1 MTQSSVGKSSKNED
15 EEAMEE
21 ENEEETKPP
30 GVIQGYTVYGTSDEG
45 VKHTPDFVNIIALD
59 EKRENFIEKVMQ
71 CDYII
76 YNIKDDCKAIDEA
89 LWILEKLH
97 DNLDKF
103 ATQKQFILISS
114 VLTWA
119 KSSLPD
125 PNDPE
130 MPFTDDD
137 YLRRKAH
144 SSYKEHILAE
154 KSVIQQGKTVSN
166 A

>member
-1 MTQSSVGKSSKNED
+1 
-15 EEAMEE
+15 
-21 ENEEETKPP
+21 
-30 GVIQGYTVYGTSDEG
+30 
-45 VKHTPDFVNIIALD
+45 
-59 EKRENFIEKVMQ
+59 MQ
-71 CDYII
+71 CDCII
-76 YNIKDDCKAIDEA
+76 YNIKDDYKAIDDA

-103 ATQKQFILISS
+103 AAQKQFILISS

-125 PNDPE
+125 PNDRE

-144 SSYKEHILAE
+144 SNYEEHILAE
-154 KSVIQQGKTVSN
+154 KSVIQQGKTAAWNSEPFLQFPGDRNNIVPTIHLRDLTRYRFCKQLFLFDMVVFSELDS
-166 A
+166 